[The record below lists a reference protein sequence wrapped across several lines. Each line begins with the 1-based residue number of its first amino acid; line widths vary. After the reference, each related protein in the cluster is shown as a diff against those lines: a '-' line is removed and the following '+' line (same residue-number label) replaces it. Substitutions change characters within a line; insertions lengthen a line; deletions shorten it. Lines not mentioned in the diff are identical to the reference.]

1 MCSPCGHNS
10 VATCLHYCGN
20 CLTIFIRTKKGTSI
34 TVPTCVH
41 IAIDNITVLLA
52 VEESST
58 TAAITVSSHFSLK
71 SALGKLLKSIKVLK
85 ASQFIPVPVISF
97 RGAVL
102 VDLLKRV
109 FLCLHT
115 VRQQSKSKSFS
126 SLTPQEETSRLLL
139 LQLLSYTHF
148 FTFLTIL

>member
-1 MCSPCGHNS
+1 MCSPCGHS
-10 VATCLHYCGN
+10 LVATCLRYCGN
-20 CLTIFIRTKKGTSI
+20 CLTIFISTRKGTSI

-41 IAIDNITVLLA
+41 IAIDEITVLL
-52 VEESST
+52 VVQESST
-58 TAAITVSSHFSLK
+58 TAAITVSFRFSSK
-71 SALGKLLKSIKVLK
+71 SALGKLLKSIKALK

-102 VDLLKRV
+102 VDLLKHV

-115 VRQQSKSKSFS
+115 VRQQSKSFSFS
-126 SLTPQEETSRLLL
+126 PQEETSRLLL

-148 FTFLTIL
+148 FTFPTIL